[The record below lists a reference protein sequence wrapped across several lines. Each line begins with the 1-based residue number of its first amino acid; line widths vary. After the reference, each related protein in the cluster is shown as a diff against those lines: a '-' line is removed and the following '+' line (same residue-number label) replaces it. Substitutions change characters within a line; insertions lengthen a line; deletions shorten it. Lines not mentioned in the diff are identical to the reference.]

1 MLKKHKHLE
10 KLQKKP
16 IFEIRISKFRPSP
29 FVPLFS
35 WQFSF
40 FKNFSVVP
48 TCARTQ
54 KHIEAITQVFAYR
67 SQRIGLKSIFTKKFL
82 HSNNFTQL
90 RFKIDKTSCFDFIID
105 HAPNIDVQ
113 KERMMVN
120 KHTIINII
128 SLIHIQRKGREDD
141 DGKDTSSLLHKWMHS
156 CRYAYIHTHICYQ
169 NTAGQD
175 RTGHFHIGH
184 FHSGQFHSWHFHS
197 ETNSTVDISTVD
209 ISTVKLNFKKTT
221 KIN

>member
-1 MLKKHKHLE
+1 M
-10 KLQKKP
+10 
-16 IFEIRISKFRPSP
+16 
-29 FVPLFS
+29 
-35 WQFSF
+35 
-40 FKNFSVVP
+40 P

-67 SQRIGLKSIFTKKFL
+67 SQRIGLRSIFTEKFL

-156 CRYAYIHTHICYQ
+156 SRYAYIHTHICYQ
-169 NTAGQD
+169 NTTGQD
-175 RTGHFHIGH
+175 RTGQDRTFSHWSLPQWAVPQLTFPQWNKFHSGYFHSGH
-184 FHSGQFHSWHFHS
+184 FHSEIKF
-197 ETNSTVDISTVD
+197 
-209 ISTVKLNFKKTT
+209 
-221 KIN
+221 